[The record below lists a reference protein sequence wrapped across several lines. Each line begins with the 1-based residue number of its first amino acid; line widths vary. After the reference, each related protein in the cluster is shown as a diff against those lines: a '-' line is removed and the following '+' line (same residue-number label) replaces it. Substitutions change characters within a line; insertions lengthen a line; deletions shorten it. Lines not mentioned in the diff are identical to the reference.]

1 MSGIFLKFSAAKTG
15 GASAANVKYITRET
29 ATAADERALYMHN
42 LDQLKGQD
50 YRETRTNSI
59 AYAEARLDAE
69 QARSRTNP
77 KESRTH
83 YRAILSFDRTEDTD
97 KAREMAK
104 EWLQKNFKDGRAIV
118 SIHQD
123 RDHTHAHVWIEARDL
138 KDKKLQL
145 DNRAFKNLDTSW
157 ARIYAK
163 EYGKHYL
170 KEHMEKKQETK
181 NYRKALREG
190 RHDMPRPNR
199 ARQDKQTI
207 FIERERNNYGYNQN
221 RLGNNQHT
229 DAVRLH
235 VTSTRES
242 DLRGAA
248 QANDA
253 AAREANGAIQETQK
267 LHNSLG
273 KAHGDNKHANR
284 KLNETVRELETTRSR
299 FAELGGRIDRL
310 REDFKDEP
318 KRSSPER

>member
-42 LDQLKGQD
+42 LDHLKGQD

-59 AYAEARLDAE
+59 AYAESRLDDE
-69 QARSRTNP
+69 QARSRNNP

-123 RDHTHAHVWIEARDL
+123 RDHTHAHVWVDARNRNDR
-138 KDKKLQL
+138 KLQL

-190 RHDMPRPNR
+190 RHNTPRPNR
-199 ARQDKQTI
+199 ARQDKQQI

-229 DAVRLH
+229 NAVRLH
-235 VTSTRES
+235 ALKAREP
-242 DLRGAA
+242 DLREAS

-253 AAREANGAIQETQK
+253 ATREAIGAIHEVKK
-267 LHNSLG
+267 LHHG
-273 KAHGDNKHANR
+273 IGEAHGANQR
-284 KLNETVRELETTRSR
+284 ADREFKNSVRELNDTRHS
-299 FAELGGRIDRL
+299 FEELGGRIERL
-310 REDFKDEP
+310 REDLKDEP
-318 KRSSPER
+318 KRNNPER

>member
-1 MSGIFLKFSAAKTG
+1 MSGIFLKFSAAKTS
-15 GASAANVKYITRET
+15 GASAANVRYITRET
-29 ATAADERALYMHN
+29 ATTADERAIYLHN

-59 AYAEARLDAE
+59 AYAEARLDDE

-104 EWLQKNFKDGRAIV
+104 EWLQKNFKDGRAVV

-123 RDHTHAHVWIEARDL
+123 RDHTHAHVWIDARDL

-170 KEHMEKKQETK
+170 KEHMDKKQETR
-181 NYRKALREG
+181 NYKKALREG
-190 RHDMPRPNR
+190 RHDTPRPQR
-199 ARQDKQTI
+199 ERQDKNLVGLT
-207 FIERERNNYGYNQN
+207 RERNNYGFNKTGPRN
-221 RLGNNQHT
+221 HQHAN
-229 DAVRLH
+229 AVREYAL
-235 VTSTRES
+235 SAREA
-242 DLRGAA
+242 DLREAS
-248 QANDA
+248 QASDA
-253 AAREANGAIQETQK
+253 AARSAFDTLQEIDR
-267 LHNSLG
+267 LHKSISD
-273 KAHGDNKHANR
+273 AHGKNQRADREFKTA
-284 KLNETVRELETTRSR
+284 VRELHDTRSS
-299 FAELGGRIDRL
+299 FEELGGRIDRL
-310 REDFKDEP
+310 RDDLKDEP
-318 KRSSPER
+318 NRSSPER